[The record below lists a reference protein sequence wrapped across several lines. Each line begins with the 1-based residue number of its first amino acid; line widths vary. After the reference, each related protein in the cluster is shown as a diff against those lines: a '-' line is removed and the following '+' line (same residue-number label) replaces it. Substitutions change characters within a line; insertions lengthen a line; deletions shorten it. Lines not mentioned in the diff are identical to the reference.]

1 MDNIGSRIRKR
12 REELGI
18 TQEELSTKLGYK
30 NKSSIA
36 KIEIGAND
44 IPQSKVVAFAN
55 ALDTTIAFLMGW
67 EDEAQGHQSA
77 IDAIIAK
84 HPGLHP
90 IERRKFPMLG
100 SVACG
105 KPILANEE
113 YDSFVMADANIDAD
127 YCLTAKGDSM
137 INARIF
143 DGDIIFIK
151 SMEIVD
157 NGDIAAVC
165 VNDDEVALKRFYY
178 DRNAQIMRL
187 LSENPTYA
195 PMVFVGEE
203 LNHVHVLGKA
213 VFFQSIVR

>member
-1 MDNIGSRIRKR
+1 MSKGEKIKTARERMGMSQVQFADKIGISKQSLYKYENDIITNIPSD
-12 REELGI
+12 
-18 TQEELSTKLGYK
+18 
-30 NKSSIA
+30 
-36 KIEIGAND
+36 KIEKIA
-44 IPQSKVVAFAN
+44 
-55 ALDTTIAFLMGW
+55 TITGLSPSYFMGW
-67 EDEAQGHQSA
+67 EDETNSRQSA
-77 IDAIIAK
+77 IDAIISK

-105 KPILANEE
+105 KPIIANEE
-113 YDSFVMADANIDAD
+113 YDAYVIADANIDAD
-127 YCLTAKGDSM
+127 YCVTAKGDSM

-143 DGDIIFIK
+143 DGDIVFIK
-151 SMEIVD
+151 TMDIVD
-157 NGDIAAVC
+157 DGDIAAVC
-165 VNDDEVALKRFYY
+165 VNDNEVALKRFYY

-187 LSENPTYA
+187 LSENPTYS